1 MNMAEPNGTPAPP
14 APGPGARLARA
25 AAKRVVIY
33 GLLLMLSGVLVN
45 IFGWADRLFFVPDRI
60 VYEVPDKSLPYEAV
74 SFPSRD
80 QTKLAGWFFT
90 AAGHAKGTVVHVH
103 GNAANISNHFRAI
116 VFLPPSEYNVLE
128 FDYRGYGDSEGKP
141 SRKGCLDDVHA
152 AIDYVKGRKDVDPDK
167 IVLFGQSMGGA
178 YALVAAAERPEV
190 KAVVAEA
197 AFTSHRA
204 IAAAVLRRNPVTWP
218 FAWFLP
224 GLALGGEYA
233 PIDSVDRIAPRPLL
247 LAHGTADPLI
257 PYAMSEELYARAK
270 EPKRLHPIPGGEHL
284 HIPDAKA
291 DAAYESAI
299 VAFFNEA
306 LKAPAGAPGP
316 DRRGLERKG
325 GGRDGGR
332 GDGGGRKP

>member
-204 IAAAVLRRNPVTWP
+204 IALRVVPPRARARRGVRADRLRGPDRPPPAPPGPRDGGSADPVRHERGTVRAREGTEAPPPHPGGRAPPHPRREGRCRVRVRDRRVLRRGPEG
-218 FAWFLP
+218 AGRRP
-224 GLALGGEYA
+224 GAGSQGAATGGA
-233 PIDSVDRIAPRPLL
+233 A
-247 LAHGTADPLI
+247 TA
-257 PYAMSEELYARAK
+257 
-270 EPKRLHPIPGGEHL
+270 
-284 HIPDAKA
+284 A
-291 DAAYESAI
+291 DASRDPPR
-299 VAFFNEA
+299 
-306 LKAPAGAPGP
+306 LKGP
-316 DRRGLERKG
+316 PRRTRHG
-325 GGRDGGR
+325 G
-332 GDGGGRKP
+332 